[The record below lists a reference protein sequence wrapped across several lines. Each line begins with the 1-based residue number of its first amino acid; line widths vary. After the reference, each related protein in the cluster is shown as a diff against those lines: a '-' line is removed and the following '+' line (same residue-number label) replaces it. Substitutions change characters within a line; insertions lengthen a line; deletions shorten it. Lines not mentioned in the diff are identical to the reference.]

1 MVPKGRG
8 VAFVVDSSGAFVV
21 GVNPHDSVWLQRA
34 MAPINVLEVFGRRDG
49 DLNLVSRS
57 HDLVFGDWN
66 TFCTRRASS
75 VAGMYL
81 YTGFSLDFGLVDG
94 VSRR

>member
-1 MVPKGRG
+1 
-8 VAFVVDSSGAFVV
+8 
-21 GVNPHDSVWLQRA
+21 

-81 YTGFSLDFGLVDG
+81 YMGFSLDFGLVVGASFLSYLLRLEVLKDG
-94 VSRR
+94 CSLTKTQDKARHKLMRSE

>member
-1 MVPKGRG
+1 MVPKRRG

-21 GVNPHDSVWLQRA
+21 GVNPHDSIWLQRA
-34 MAPINVLEVFGRRDG
+34 MAPINVFEVFGRRDG
-49 DLNLVSRS
+49 DLNLVSKS

-66 TFCTRRASS
+66 TFCMRRASS

-81 YTGFSLDFGLVDG
+81 YIGFSLDFGLVVG
-94 VSRR
+94 VRR